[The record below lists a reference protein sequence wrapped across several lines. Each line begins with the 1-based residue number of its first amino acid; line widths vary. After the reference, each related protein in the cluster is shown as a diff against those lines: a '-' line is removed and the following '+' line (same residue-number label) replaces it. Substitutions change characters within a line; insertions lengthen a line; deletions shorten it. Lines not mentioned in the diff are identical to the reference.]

1 MILNLIFIKLF
12 GYVAAGYTT
21 LVCYIVYSLG
31 HYIVSLNVLRANG
44 ETEQLLNGKLTI
56 LISCVL
62 VLVSIIC
69 NFIFPYRVIRYAILL
84 FLTLIVLIKRNY
96 LINIIVGLR
105 KGN

>member
-1 MILNLIFIKLF
+1 M
-12 GYVAAGYTT
+12 
-21 LVCYIVYSLG
+21 
-31 HYIVSLNVLRANG
+31 SLNVLRANG